1 MMIEKIALKLYSI
14 FGRVERKA
22 QWNKYQILR
31 GQFKAI
37 GKSSEFFYM
46 DYEVLNPE
54 NIEIG
59 DKCGFGRFVRLCTY
73 NNYANQKFHPKLK
86 IGNHVTFGNEIHI
99 ACIDRVSIGDGVL
112 LASRIFITDHFHGSI
127 NNSDTLTPP
136 QKRPLSSKPVSI
148 GNNVWI
154 GEGVAIMP
162 GVTIGDN
169 VIIGANAVVTH
180 SFPKNVV
187 IAGVP
192 ARIIKSLDDENNERT
207 S

>member
-1 MMIEKIALKLYSI
+1 MMIEKIVLKLYSI
-14 FGRVERKA
+14 LERIERKA
-22 QWNKYQILR
+22 QWNKYQALR

-59 DKCGFGRFVRLCTY
+59 DNCGFGRFVRLCTY
-73 NNYANQKFHPKLK
+73 NNYANQKFYPKLK
-86 IGNHVTFGNEIHI
+86 IGNQVTFGNEIHI
-99 ACIDRVSIGDGVL
+99 GCIDSVSIGNGTL
-112 LASRIFITDHFHGSI
+112 LASRIFITDHFHGSV
-127 NNSDTLTPP
+127 NKSDILTPP
-136 QKRPLSSKPVSI
+136 SKRPLSSKPVCI

-154 GEGVAIMP
+154 GEGVCVMP

-192 ARIIKSLDDENNERT
+192 AKIIKTLDGND
-207 S
+207 